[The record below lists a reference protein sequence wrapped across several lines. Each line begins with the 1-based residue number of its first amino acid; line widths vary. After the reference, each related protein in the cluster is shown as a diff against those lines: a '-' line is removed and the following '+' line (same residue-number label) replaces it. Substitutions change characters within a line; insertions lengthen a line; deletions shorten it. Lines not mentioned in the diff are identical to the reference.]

1 MPTDADDPGVMEEEA
16 FVPPQPQTEP
26 VRKPAAPR
34 TERQTVSAV
43 PRDNTPPPPPMREVD
58 DRWPELLEQF
68 KARLPMAKR
77 AFLNMTGGRMEGD
90 QLLIE
95 CDNDLV
101 KSTLSKED
109 VLDVFKGVAAQVLG
123 REVAVQVITKGA
135 GAPAARRSVP
145 QESPAPAAPAPKQG
159 AASAGQQGSPLDHLI
174 SKMQGFD
181 NLKVE

>member
-1 MPTDADDPGVMEEEA
+1 MPTDEDDPGVMEEAA
-16 FVPPQPQTEP
+16 FVPPPQAAP
-26 VRKPAAPR
+26 DRKPAAPR
-34 TERQTVSAV
+34 AERQAVSAV
-43 PRDNTPPPPPMREVD
+43 PRDNTPPPPPPREVD

-77 AFLNMTGGRMEGD
+77 AFLNMAGGRLEGD
-90 QLLIE
+90 QLVIE

-101 KSTLSKED
+101 RNTLSKED

-123 REVAVQVITKGA
+123 GPVAVQVITKGA
-135 GAPAARRSVP
+135 GAPAARRSAP
-145 QESPAPAAPAPKQG
+145 QESPAPAASAPREG
-159 AASAGQQGSPLDHLI
+159 AVSPGQQGSPLDHLI